1 MKILIIEDDEAIL
14 SLLKRGLEEE
24 GMIIDTAKDGEDG
37 EYLAEINHYDI
48 VILDW
53 MLPQKSGIELLKDLR
68 EKGIKTP
75 VLMLTAKDAIEN
87 KIEGLNEGADD
98 YLTKPFNFDE
108 LLARLNAIYR
118 RSVLKGN
125 NKIVIDDIEVDFDSK
140 IIRKNGEVV
149 NLTAKEFELLEFLIA
164 NRGSVVSV
172 DMIQDQLWNSDEF
185 INSNVIQVIIYR
197 LRNKLGKDLIKS
209 KRNMG
214 YFLSLIHI

>member
-48 VILDW
+48 IILDW

-214 YFLSLIHI
+214 YFIE

>member
-48 VILDW
+48 IILDW

-87 KIEGLNEGADD
+87 KIEGLNE
-98 YLTKPFNFDE
+98 
-108 LLARLNAIYR
+108 
-118 RSVLKGN
+118 
-125 NKIVIDDIEVDFDSK
+125 
-140 IIRKNGEVV
+140 
-149 NLTAKEFELLEFLIA
+149 
-164 NRGSVVSV
+164 
-172 DMIQDQLWNSDEF
+172 
-185 INSNVIQVIIYR
+185 
-197 LRNKLGKDLIKS
+197 
-209 KRNMG
+209 
-214 YFLSLIHI
+214 